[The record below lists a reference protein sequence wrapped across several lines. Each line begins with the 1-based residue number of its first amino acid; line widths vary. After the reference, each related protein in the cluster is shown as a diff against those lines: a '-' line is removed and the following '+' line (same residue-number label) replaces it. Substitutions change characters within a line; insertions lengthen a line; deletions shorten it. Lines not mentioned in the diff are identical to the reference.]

1 MNMND
6 DEARG
11 GRNGSREGSG
21 EDQNSTGEKT
31 AGGNSS
37 GESAEEE
44 KLLRDAAPQE
54 GTEVPL
60 PPENETPLEIPAELV
75 SEDVREAQENG
86 VPPRGAKRAEPY
98 IVFDHVSKSFGDLHV
113 LDDVSF
119 EVMAGETLCI
129 LGRSGVGK
137 SVTLQQIMGF
147 LKPDKGRI
155 LVAGE
160 DITGYNDQQMDQV
173 RKKVTMVFQSGALF
187 DSLSVGENV
196 AFPLRERKELEED
209 QIQKIVNGLLE
220 MVGVT
225 GMSDLLPSDLSTGM
239 KRSVAIARAMAAQP
253 QAILYDEPTTM
264 VDPLIGRLLGDLI
277 QKLKTQLLLTS
288 VVVTHD
294 MRFAERLADHVVFLH
309 QGKVLFFGTM
319 DEMKRSSDEILK
331 QFLELDSLV
340 LPNV

>member
-1 MNMND
+1 MSMND
-6 DEARG
+6 DQPRG
-11 GRNGSREGSG
+11 DAEP
-21 EDQNSTGEKT
+21 
-31 AGGNSS
+31 
-37 GESAEEE
+37 AEEE
-44 KLLRDAAPQE
+44 PGEKRDAWGETRAEETLLRNAAPQE
-54 GTEVPL
+54 GKEVPL
-60 PPENETPLEIPAELV
+60 PAADETPLEIPPELIR
-75 SEDVREAQENG
+75 EEVREAQENG
-86 VPPRGAKRAEPY
+86 GAPLPATKPEPY

-119 EVMAGETLCI
+119 EVLTGETLCI

-160 DITGYNDQQMDQV
+160 DVTGFSDQQMEEV

-187 DSLSVGENV
+187 DSLSVAENV

-209 QIQKIVNGLLE
+209 QIQKIVSGLLE

-225 GMSDLLPSDLSTGM
+225 GETDLLPSDLSTGM

-253 QAILYDEPTTM
+253 EAILYDEPTTM

-277 QKLKTQLLLTS
+277 EKLKTQLLLTS

-319 DEMKRSSDEILK
+319 DEMRQSDDEILR